1 MIIDVEKYSV
11 KVLDHGF
18 VRLVDCM
25 PRVIPSGYE
34 KLRCDYAIAE
44 AARVSYGGGS
54 KGEEADGKLIRYL
67 LRNKHT
73 SPFEMVKFKFHLKL
87 PIFVQ
92 RQLIRHRTANVN
104 EISGRYTQLK
114 DEFYV
119 PLEPRK
125 QSSNNKQGSED
136 WENGVPDEL
145 METYNEYMDKNSEV
159 YSLYNKLVESNMA
172 KEVARICLPQNIY
185 TELYWCMDLHN
196 LLHFVKLRAS
206 NHAQAEIREYAF
218 AIDAILRDLCPVTMR
233 AFEDFIEDSVSFST
247 TELRLVNR
255 YLSGDTDLSKQFHNK
270 REYQEFVEKMERIK

>member
-1 MIIDVEKYSV
+1 MIIEVEKYSV
-11 KVLDHGF
+11 NVLDKGF

-54 KGEEADGKLIRYL
+54 KGEDMDAKLIRYL

-104 EISGRYTQLK
+104 EVSGRYTQLK
-114 DEFYV
+114 EEFYV

-125 QSSNNKQGSED
+125 QSSSNKQGSEE
-136 WENGVPDEL
+136 WENGVPDRL
-145 METYNEYMDKNSEV
+145 MDTYAEYMNKNIEV
-159 YSLYNKLVESNMA
+159 YSLYNSLVEDGMA

-196 LLHFVKLRAS
+196 LLHFVELRAS
-206 NHAQAEIREYAF
+206 PHAQAEIREYAF
-218 AIDAILRDLCPVTMR
+218 AIHDILMDLCPVTMR
-233 AFEDFIEDSVSFST
+233 AFECFVEDAVTFST
-247 TELRLVNR
+247 TELKLVKR
-255 YLSGDTDLSKQFHNK
+255 YLSGDTKLDTHFHNK
-270 REYQEFVEKMERIK
+270 REYQEFVDKMKQVK